1 MVEWFTPLNLRDI
14 LETFKA
20 ERRSNGTALALILR
34 RVIVYQALMIDM
46 S

>member
-20 ERRSNGTALALILR
+20 ERRSNGTALAQF
-34 RVIVYQALMIDM
+34 YKE